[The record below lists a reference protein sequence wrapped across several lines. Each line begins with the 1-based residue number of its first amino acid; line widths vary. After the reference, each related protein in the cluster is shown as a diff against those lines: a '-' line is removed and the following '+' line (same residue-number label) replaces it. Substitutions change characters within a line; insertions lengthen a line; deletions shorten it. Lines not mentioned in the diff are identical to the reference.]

1 MICHSS
7 VSTLPWP
14 IKSCKMKSSPAPPTL
29 ISGSFYPVL
38 YSVVTLVFCFVL
50 FLFFFSFLLKELFPS
65 GNFCPLI
72 SHAWRKPFF
81 LVSHWASCQVSIQIS
96 QFVWNL
102 PLVCTSTGANTHWP
116 IQHSLEPYLISKN
129 NSIAPNTLCIGYSVI
144 TYT

>member
-1 MICHSS
+1 MSLKCQHFAMTHKIMQNEVLTCPTHTDLRI
-7 VSTLPWP
+7 VLPC
-14 IKSCKMKSSPAPPTL
+14 SL
-29 ISGSFYPVL
+29 LSGNTSFL
-38 YSVVTLVFCFVL
+38 FCFIFV
-50 FLFFFSFLLKELFPS
+50 FFSFLLKELFPS